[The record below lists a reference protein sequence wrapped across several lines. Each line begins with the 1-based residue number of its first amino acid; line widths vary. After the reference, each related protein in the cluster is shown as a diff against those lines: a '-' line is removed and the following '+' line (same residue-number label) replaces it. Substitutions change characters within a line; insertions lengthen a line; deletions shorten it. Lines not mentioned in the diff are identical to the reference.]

1 MKLGLLSPLAAAVAL
16 LALAACAPK
25 PVELGFVDHV
35 KAGMIE
41 QDVYVEKAAGS
52 GQVFRINPDE
62 FEAYKDAQVFAT
74 TKVVHHAPFNAD
86 RNGPYPKGRTLGM
99 TLADWLSASGSAS
112 YVCKGD
118 QGTIDASFTKLVPN
132 GLYTMW
138 YAFAGKGHMGCKDC
152 PFATVDFPMGK
163 PDGSQSFFT
172 AGADGSAGFK
182 LDFSPCLEL
191 SGERLMAM
199 LAIAYHSDGNT
210 YGPDPGPFGLGSH
223 VQLFVAL
230 PDKGAK

>member
-1 MKLGLLSPLAAAVAL
+1 MKHRPLSPLAAAVAL
-16 LALAACAPK
+16 LALGACASK
-25 PVELGFVDHV
+25 SVELGFVDHV
-35 KAGMIE
+35 EAGMIE
-41 QDVYVEKAAGS
+41 QDVYVEKAAGT
-52 GQVFRINPDE
+52 GEVFRINPDE
-62 FEAYKDAQVFAT
+62 FETYQNAQVFAT
-74 TKVVHHAPFNAD
+74 TKVVHHSPFNSD

-99 TLADWLSASGSAS
+99 TLADWLSASGSAT

-138 YAFAGKGHMGCKDC
+138 HAFAGKAHMGCKDC
-152 PFATVDFPMGK
+152 PFATVDFPMGT

-172 AGADGSAGFK
+172 AGADGSATFK

-191 SGERLMAM
+191 SGGRLMAM

-223 VQLFVAL
+223 VQLFAAL
-230 PDKGAK
+230 PDK

>member
-1 MKLGLLSPLAAAVAL
+1 MKLGLLWPLAAAVAL

-25 PVELGFVDHV
+25 TVQLGFVDHIT
-35 KAGMIE
+35 AGMIE

-52 GQVFRINPDE
+52 GEVFRINPDE
-62 FEAYKDAQVFAT
+62 LETYKNAQVFTT
-74 TKVVHHAPFNAD
+74 TKVVHHSPFNPDA
-86 RNGPYPKGRTLGM
+86 NGPYPKGRTLGM

-152 PFATVDFPMGK
+152 PFATVDFPMGN
-163 PDGSQSFFT
+163 PDGSQSLFT

-191 SGERLMAM
+191 SGARLMAM

-223 VQLFVAL
+223 VQLFVPL
-230 PDKGAK
+230 PDKGAR